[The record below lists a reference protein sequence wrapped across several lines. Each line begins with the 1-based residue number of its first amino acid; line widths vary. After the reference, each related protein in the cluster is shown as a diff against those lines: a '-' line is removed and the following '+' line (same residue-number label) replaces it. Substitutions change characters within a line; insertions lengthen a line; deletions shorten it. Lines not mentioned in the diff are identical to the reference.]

1 MTESSVDAERLA
13 ALLDGRLSAR
23 ERAELLAEVASSD
36 EAYDALVDAMLVLPE
51 VSDETPPADRV
62 SDTARARHA
71 GTGWPLLPTRWLALA
86 ATLVVL
92 VLLPWLWRARRS
104 TTELDAARF
113 VALLH
118 ASPAGLPDAW
128 NSGPW
133 TATRGASDPLTR
145 ATRAV
150 RLGAHLVDLE
160 LAAREG
166 DARAGPLAADI
177 AALLDGVPA
186 GAPAAAIYRSVS
198 QRAAAPFDS
207 LATLLE
213 RGRVAT
219 SALAGGDLVAVGAW
233 VEAARIAAARHDA
246 RFFQDDASRDML
258 ARAARL
264 SGVQSAGRTMVDS
277 IRGAATSSAPDW
289 PRLERQLTAL
299 LAALAG

>member
-1 MTESSVDAERLA
+1 MTESRVDAERLA

-36 EAYDALVDAMLVLPE
+36 EAYDALVDAMIVLPE
-51 VSDETPPADRV
+51 LSDAHAPGDRV
-62 SDTARARHA
+62 SDALRARDA
-71 GTGWPLLPTRWLALA
+71 GTGWRLRSSRWLALA
-86 ATLVVL
+86 AAVVVL
-92 VLLPWLWRARRS
+92 ALLPWLWRARRS
-104 TTELDAARF
+104 STEVDAARF
-113 VALLH
+113 VALLY

-133 TATRGASDPLTR
+133 TSTRGASDPLTR

-150 RLGAHLVDLE
+150 RLGAHLVDLD
-160 LAAREG
+160 LAARTG
-166 DARAGPLAADI
+166 DARAGPLAASI

-198 QRAAAPFDS
+198 RRAAVPSDS
-207 LATLLE
+207 LTGLLE

-219 SALAGGDLVAVGAW
+219 SELAGGDLVALGAW

-258 ARAARL
+258 ARAERL
-264 SGVQSAGRTMVDS
+264 SDVSPAVRPVVDS
-277 IRGAATSSAPDW
+277 VRRAATSSAPEW